1 MFIPDH
7 GSKFFHPVSRIQG
20 QKDSGSRIQ
29 IRIKEF
35 QYFLPK
41 QLFISSQK
49 YDPGC
54 SSRIRIPDPDL
65 DFTPIL
71 DPGSSSQKGTG
82 SRIRNTSLY
91 SLTWILSPVSTPRCK
106 AGTLASPH
114 PACPSHPWPPGSTP
128 STENKREHNYQLQ

>member
-41 QLFISSQK
+41 QLFLSSRK

-54 SSRIRIPDPDL
+54 PDPDL
-65 DFTPIL
+65 DFLPIL
-71 DPGSSSQKGTG
+71 DPGSRGQQGTG
-82 SRIRNTSLY
+82 SRIRNTD
-91 SLTWILSPVSTPRCK
+91 
-106 AGTLASPH
+106 
-114 PACPSHPWPPGSTP
+114 
-128 STENKREHNYQLQ
+128 